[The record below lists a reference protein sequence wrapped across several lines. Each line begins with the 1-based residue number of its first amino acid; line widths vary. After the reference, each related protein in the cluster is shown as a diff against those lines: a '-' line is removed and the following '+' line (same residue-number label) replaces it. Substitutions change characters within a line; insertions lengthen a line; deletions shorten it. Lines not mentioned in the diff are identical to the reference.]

1 MTKVSTITPCYNMSK
16 YMKGFL
22 ENLSTQTH
30 KDLEIVLD
38 HNDPSSEEV
47 KMVEEY
53 NERYDNICH
62 IKVEGVDPIG
72 TSMNRCIEHS
82 TGDYLCIWNVD
93 DLRTSNSIEIMADVL
108 DKNSDI
114 DIVYGNF
121 NIVNKFG
128 ATQGQYVDVKPY
140 ISELKIGMILGPFF
154 MFRKS
159 LIDKAGIF
167 DEQLISGADYDLAMR
182 LVRNGK
188 AHFMS
193 NILGYYLNEGLGQ
206 STKPDSKQPIEQTV
220 IEMRYGV
227 RIIHQ
232 HLVQLAR
239 NSYDIDNIIVSNKK
253 TPAIN
258 FYK

>member
-1 MTKVSTITPCYNMSK
+1 
-16 YMKGFL
+16 
-22 ENLSTQTH
+22 
-30 KDLEIVLD
+30 
-38 HNDPSSEEV
+38 
-47 KMVEEY
+47 
-53 NERYDNICH
+53 
-62 IKVEGVDPIG
+62 
-72 TSMNRCIEHS
+72 
-82 TGDYLCIWNVD
+82 
-93 DLRTSNSIEIMADVL
+93 
-108 DKNSDI
+108 
-114 DIVYGNF
+114 
-121 NIVNKFG
+121 
-128 ATQGQYVDVKPY
+128 
-140 ISELKIGMILGPFF
+140 

-232 HLVQLAR
+232 HLAQLAR
-239 NSYDIDNIIVSNKK
+239 NSYDIDNIIVSDKK